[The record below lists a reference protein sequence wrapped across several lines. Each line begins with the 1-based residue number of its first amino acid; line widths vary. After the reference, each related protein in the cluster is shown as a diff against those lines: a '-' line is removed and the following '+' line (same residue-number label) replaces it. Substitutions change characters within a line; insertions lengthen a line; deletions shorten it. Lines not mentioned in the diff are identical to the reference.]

1 MRPSVIAATSKRIS
15 SAAASGCAWSQE
27 PAARR
32 TRRRFAVDGSDGAAV
47 RRRRA
52 LLDLDE
58 HQPIAAARDQ
68 VGFVASEPDVR
79 ADDPVATQPVV
90 PGGDPLAAVHEARDS
105 T

>member
-32 TRRRFAVDGSDGAAV
+32 TRRRFSRSTASDGAAV
-47 RRRRA
+47 AALRA

-68 VGFVASEPDVR
+68 VEP
-79 ADDPVATQPVV
+79 
-90 PGGDPLAAVHEARDS
+90 
-105 T
+105 